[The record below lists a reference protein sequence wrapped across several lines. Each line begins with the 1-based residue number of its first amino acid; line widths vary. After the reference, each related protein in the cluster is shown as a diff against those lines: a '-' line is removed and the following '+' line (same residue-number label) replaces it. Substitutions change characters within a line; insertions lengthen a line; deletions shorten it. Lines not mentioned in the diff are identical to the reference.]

1 MSTQPHLGIKEKS
14 DTERWVAWS
23 LTFGSYGSFVL
34 LLSAGVAGLAGS
46 AQWVLRLSTYGVVLM
61 LATPTLRLIAT
72 FLHFAVDKR
81 WKLAMVCV
89 ILLCII
95 TLATITGIHLH

>member
-1 MSTQPHLGIKEKS
+1 MSTQPQLGIREKS

-23 LTFGSYGSFVL
+23 LTFGSYGSFTLLVL
-34 LLSAGVAGLAGS
+34 AGVVGAAGFP
-46 AQWVLRLSTYGVVLM
+46 QWTLRLSTYGVVLM
-61 LATPTLRLIAT
+61 LATPTLRLVAT
-72 FLHFAVDKR
+72 FLHFAADKR

-89 ILLCII
+89 VLLGII